1 MMVHEV
7 IKIPSHEM
15 VDEAFETSSRAMID
29 GVIEVCSHDIADEVI
44 EIASPRMAAALRDL
58 QRIPGVGPSLA
69 ADLWD
74 LGYSSVDELAGE
86 DPDDMYF
93 QHCMQRGTTV
103 DRCVLYV
110 FRCAV
115 YFAEN
120 DQPDPELLKWWNWM
134 DRRKQ
139 FPSGY
144 IM

>member
-1 MMVHEV
+1 M
-7 IKIPSHEM
+7 I
-15 VDEAFETSSRAMID
+15 VDEIVEISRQVVAAEAVAVSSSDIA
-29 GVIEVCSHDIADEVI
+29 GEVIEVSSRDIADEVI
-44 EIASPRMAAALRDL
+44 EISSPGMAAALRDL

-74 LGYSSVDELAGE
+74 LGYSGIDELAGE
-86 DPDDMYF
+86 DPEEMYF
-93 QHCMQRGTTV
+93 QHCMQRGMAV

-120 DQPDPELLKWWNWM
+120 DMHDPELLKWWNWM
-134 DRRKQ
+134 DRRKP
-139 FPSGY
+139 FPAGY

>member
-1 MMVHEV
+1 MML
-7 IKIPSHEM
+7 
-15 VDEAFETSSRAMID
+15 DEIMETSSRSMVD
-29 GVIEVCSHDIADEVI
+29 EVVEVSSRDIVDEVI
-44 EIASPRMAAALRDL
+44 EISSPHMAAALRDL

-86 DPDDMYF
+86 DPDHMYF

-120 DQPDPELLKWWNWM
+120 DEHDPELLKWWNWM
-134 DRRKQ
+134 DRRKP